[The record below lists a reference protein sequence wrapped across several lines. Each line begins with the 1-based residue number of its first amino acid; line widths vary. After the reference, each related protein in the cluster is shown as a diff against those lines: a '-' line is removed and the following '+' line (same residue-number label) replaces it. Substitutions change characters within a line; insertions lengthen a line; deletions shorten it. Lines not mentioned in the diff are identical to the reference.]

1 MMELLVYACFVYA
14 YFLLV
19 LHFLG
24 GWIKHV
30 FDDNKLLYAVLA
42 VVLICGQAVLLERLT
57 SGLLWVLESMQGVV
71 LVLRRLTRPHET
83 VTRPAEAPGLLVY
96 RFGGPLFFFNAA
108 HFADR
113 VQALIDSAE
122 PPVTVFL
129 IDAEAVVDMDL
140 KAGETLE
147 ALHERLKKQDVV
159 LGICEA
165 KGHFLQVLR
174 NTSLTEHTTI
184 KLYASVAEAID
195 EINKE
200 NPSDGI
206 VPV

>member
-71 LVLRRLTRPHET
+71 WCC
-83 VTRPAEAPGLLVY
+83 
-96 RFGGPLFFFNAA
+96 
-108 HFADR
+108 
-113 VQALIDSAE
+113 
-122 PPVTVFL
+122 
-129 IDAEAVVDMDL
+129 
-140 KAGETLE
+140 
-147 ALHERLKKQDVV
+147 DV
-159 LGICEA
+159 
-165 KGHFLQVLR
+165 
-174 NTSLTEHTTI
+174 
-184 KLYASVAEAID
+184 
-195 EINKE
+195 
-200 NPSDGI
+200 
-206 VPV
+206 